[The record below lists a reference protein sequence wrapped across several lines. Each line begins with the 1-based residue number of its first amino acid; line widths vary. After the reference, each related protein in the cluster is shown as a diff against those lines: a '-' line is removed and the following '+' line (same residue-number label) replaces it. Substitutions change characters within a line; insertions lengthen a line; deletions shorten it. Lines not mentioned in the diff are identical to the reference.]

1 MKRRTI
7 LRPRATSETPL
18 LSLKRFL
25 LAAALF
31 HLVLTVTVVT
41 LGRNVFLPGT
51 FDTNGTATSIA
62 SDGVGHREDTV
73 VLAQTLRSGEFN
85 SWFNSA
91 YPFHVK
97 LYSISF
103 AIFGSLLGFNILA
116 GEPVNLLCYL
126 GILMLVWKLGE
137 EIFDSR
143 AGLVAAL
150 VVALWPSFALHTTQ
164 LLKDPLFIFGM
175 LALILA
181 MMRLLKGTCSWR
193 KALLNG
199 LVAAS
204 ITALLWK
211 VRADMGPV
219 LVATVTLGAAALGLR
234 QFQLRRVTAPSLAG
248 MVLNVIL
255 TASAILWLPVYRDSD
270 NPRHREREA
279 AKARVINS
287 TEMRPVVRWWQLGAQ
302 VSTVRLRFVT
312 MYPEASA
319 NIDVNVQFTNTMDL
333 IRYLPRAT
341 VIGFFAPFPKMWF
354 ETGNSVG
361 SLGRILAGVEM
372 LLMYVIEA
380 LAMVGLWRG
389 WRARRGLSVWLLFS
403 IAAIGTI
410 ALGLVVANVGTLY
423 RLRYVFL
430 ILLIILAA
438 RGAAHILD
446 WLTKRQAPM
455 KKGSA

>member
-1 MKRRTI
+1 MLGSERI
-7 LRPRATSETPL
+7 ALRITPII
-18 LSLKRFL
+18 
-25 LAAALF
+25 
-31 HLVLTVTVVT
+31 H
-41 LGRNVFLPGT
+41 GN
-51 FDTNGTATSIA
+51 
-62 SDGVGHREDTV
+62 
-73 VLAQTLRSGEFN
+73 
-85 SWFNSA
+85 
-91 YPFHVK
+91 
-97 LYSISF
+97 
-103 AIFGSLLGFNILA
+103 
-116 GEPVNLLCYL
+116 
-126 GILMLVWKLGE
+126 
-137 EIFDSR
+137 
-143 AGLVAAL
+143 
-150 VVALWPSFALHTTQ
+150 
-164 LLKDPLFIFGM
+164 
-175 LALILA
+175 
-181 MMRLLKGTCSWR
+181 
-193 KALLNG
+193 
-199 LVAAS
+199 
-204 ITALLWK
+204 
-211 VRADMGPV
+211 ADHG
-219 LVATVTLGAAALGLR
+219 
-234 QFQLRRVTAPSLAG
+234 
-248 MVLNVIL
+248 
-255 TASAILWLPVYRDSD
+255 
-270 NPRHREREA
+270 
-279 AKARVINS
+279 INS

-389 WRARRGLSVWLLFS
+389 RRARRGLSVWLLFS